1 MMIFQLFK
9 KKNNQITEID
19 KNNLP
24 NHVGIIMDGNG
35 RWARRRGLPRT
46 AGHKVGAQTLKTI
59 AEHASK
65 MGINY
70 LTAYAFSTENWK
82 RPKEEV
88 DAIMELLLEY
98 LRDEKL
104 LEGNDIQ
111 VKFIGDRSVLTEE
124 IRQEMK
130 NAEEKSAKRDGTI
143 LFMAINYGGQQ
154 EIVNSVQKIAEK
166 IATGEMKPADITAET
181 IGEGLYTDIP
191 DVHLI
196 IRPSGEYRLSNFL
209 LWQSAYSEFWFSNIN
224 WPDFSCDDFDRAVM
238 DYQARNRRFGGV

>member
-1 MMIFQLFK
+1 
-9 KKNNQITEID
+9 
-19 KNNLP
+19 
-24 NHVGIIMDGNG
+24 MDGNG

-65 MGINY
+65 MGIKY

-88 DAIMELLLEY
+88 DAIMDLLLEY

-124 IRQEMK
+124 IRQEMQ
-130 NAEEKSAKRDGTI
+130 NAEEKSSK
-143 LFMAINYGGQQ
+143 N
-154 EIVNSVQKIAEK
+154 
-166 IATGEMKPADITAET
+166 
-181 IGEGLYTDIP
+181 
-191 DVHLI
+191 
-196 IRPSGEYRLSNFL
+196 
-209 LWQSAYSEFWFSNIN
+209 
-224 WPDFSCDDFDRAVM
+224 
-238 DYQARNRRFGGV
+238 